1 MPRRRTQKRRKRR
14 TQKRRKKRRKTRR
27 RKGGK
32 IIDHW
37 KIRPG
42 MVVKPLVA
50 EPYGGFHANE
60 VWKITSMQ
68 NHKISFD
75 VLSPVA
81 SPAWAQGEIPMVIIP
96 VMGIRFDL
104 VEKASPQSL
113 VTAIPKFAAMK
124 SKKRNPSSIQQ
135 LALNKI
141 STLDR
146 KKIKDHM
153 PGLLKPKKIKYKT

>member
-14 TQKRRKKRRKTRR
+14 TQKRRKKRRKTRK

-42 MVVKPLVA
+42 MVVKPLMDDG
-50 EPYGGFHANE
+50 EIFPFLANQ
-60 VWKITSMQ
+60 VWKITNMQ
-68 NHKISFD
+68 NQKISYD
-75 VLSPVA
+75 VLSPA
-81 SPAWAQGEIPMVIIP
+81 GSPSWEIPMTIIP
-96 VMGIRFDL
+96 IMGIRFDL

-113 VTAIPKFAAMK
+113 AGATVKFAARK
-124 SKKRNPSSIQQ
+124 SKKRIPSIQS
-135 LALNKI
+135 LALDKI

-146 KKIKDHM
+146 KKIKENM
-153 PGLLKPKKIKYKT
+153 PSLLEPKKIKY

>member
-42 MVVKPLVA
+42 MVVKPLMDDNG
-50 EPYGGFHANE
+50 EFFPFLANE

-68 NHKISFD
+68 NHKISYD
-75 VLSPVA
+75 VLSPA
-81 SPAWAQGEIPMVIIP
+81 GSPSWEIPMIIIP
-96 VMGIRFDL
+96 MMGIRFDL

-113 VTAIPKFAAMK
+113 AGATVKFAARK
-124 SKKRNPSSIQQ
+124 SKKRIPSIRS
-135 LALNKI
+135 LALSKI

-146 KKIKDHM
+146 KKIKEHV
-153 PGLLKPKKIKYKT
+153 PVLLKPKKIKY

>member
-1 MPRRRTQKRRKRR
+1 MPRRRTRKRRKRR
-14 TQKRRKKRRKTRR
+14 TQKRRKKRRKTRK

-37 KIRPG
+37 KLRPG
-42 MVVKPLVA
+42 MVVKPLWPV
-50 EPYGGFHANE
+50 ENPEEGGANANE

-68 NHKISFD
+68 HNKISYD
-75 VLSPVA
+75 VLSPA
-81 SPAWAQGEIPMVIIP
+81 GAPSWEIPMVIIP
-96 VMGIRFDL
+96 VLDIRFDL
-104 VEKASPQSL
+104 IEKASPQSL
-113 VTAIPKFAAMK
+113 VEGTTKFAARK
-124 SKKRNPSSIQQ
+124 AKKRIPSIQS

-146 KKIKDHM
+146 KILKENT

>member
-1 MPRRRTQKRRKRR
+1 MPRRKRRTKRRKRR
-14 TQKRRKKRRKTRR
+14 KRRKTRR
-27 RKGGK
+27 RKGGR
-32 IIDHW
+32 IIDYLYL
-37 KIRPG
+37 RPG
-42 MVVKPLVA
+42 MVVKPL
-50 EPYGGFHANE
+50 PPPSGGGEFFWFAANE

-68 NHKISFD
+68 NNTISYD
-75 VLSPVA
+75 VLSPAGKPSDEVSMA
-81 SPAWAQGEIPMVIIP
+81 VID
-96 VMGIRFDL
+96 VLGIRFDL

-146 KKIKDHM
+146 KFLKENM